1 MKLHGIPIKFED
13 TNQEIV
19 ARIAKA
25 TSRKYN
31 CDVEI
36 DFSNGVRKV
45 IFSGDETMRVYIAG
59 EVLAYF
65 SAGTAAAC
73 CL

>member
-31 CDVEI
+31 SDVEI